1 MPLELIDTVPEL
13 SRKHFEEGLKFAR
26 SSVTKHD
33 LEKYEQFRRK
43 FDPGYSSR
51 SVTGQ
56 GGINIKWP
64 T

>member
-1 MPLELIDTVPEL
+1 MPMELIDTVPEL

-26 SSVTKHD
+26 SSVTKQD

-51 SVTGQ
+51 SVTG
-56 GGINIKWP
+56 
-64 T
+64 